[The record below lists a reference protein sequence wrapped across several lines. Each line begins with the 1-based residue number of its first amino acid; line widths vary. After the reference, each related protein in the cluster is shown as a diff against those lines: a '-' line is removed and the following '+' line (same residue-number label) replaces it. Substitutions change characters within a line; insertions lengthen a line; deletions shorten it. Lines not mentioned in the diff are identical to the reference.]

1 MNTEELKQ
9 AIKNYIIQEFLPGEN
24 PDNVT
29 DDLPLISSGILDSI
43 ATLKLVLFIE
53 ERFGITL
60 EAHETE
66 RQWQRIADLTHLVN
80 EGREVDAHRDIPV
93 PENPGPRFGI
103 GLHWCEHGLAATFP
117 AAFVARF
124 AA

>member
-43 ATLKLVLFIE
+43 ATLQLVLFIE

-60 EAHETE
+60 EAHET
-66 RQWQRIADLTHLVN
+66 DK
-80 EGREVDAHRDIPV
+80 
-93 PENPGPRFGI
+93 ENMDT
-103 GLHWCEHGLAATFP
+103 LAQMVATIE
-117 AAFVARF
+117 AKQK
-124 AA
+124 

>member
-24 PDNVT
+24 PENVT
-29 DDLPLISSGILDSI
+29 DNLPLISSGILDSI

-60 EAHETE
+60 EAHET
-66 RQWQRIADLTHLVN
+66 DK
-80 EGREVDAHRDIPV
+80 
-93 PENPGPRFGI
+93 ENMDT
-103 GLHWCEHGLAATFP
+103 LAQMVATIE
-117 AAFVARF
+117 AKQ
-124 AA
+124 